1 MLPRR
6 APAAQ
11 VTVVRGISTHF
22 RTDGGRLSSAY
33 TPAVEDVHTEL
44 LRGSLRSRCRQAM
57 PALAAMALNT
67 GFTIPLLG
75 RGVHPGPL
83 AAWLLTILSLLVVRA
98 LVARRAADQL
108 HGSRSQLEAHDRAFR
123 RVSMASQTVT
133 GAGIWLVLPL
143 RDDEVAA
150 YIMTLLIAFYGV
162 GAMINLAHDYRSLRL
177 SLPILLGQPILFWA
191 THGSGGL
198 VIAVILGGLTALM
211 ILSARNSQQTF
222 NDSLRIRFEKDAV
235 LRQLE
240 QEKQI
245 AAEALRNAEAANR
258 AKSFFMASASHD
270 LRQPLYAAT
279 ILADTLALHPLD
291 PRTAALVSQQREAL
305 GAASGLFD
313 NLLDLSKFES
323 GVVEPAI
330 GTVRLADV
338 LRQMSVEFG
347 ALADSKRL
355 YLRVARDAPPVESDF
370 DLLSRL
376 VRNLVS
382 NAIRYTTEGGVT
394 IETTHDGEHVLLSV
408 QDTGIGIAPEDQ
420 ERVFQEFVQLAN
432 PQRARDKGT
441 GLGLAIVRHIAALLS
456 HPIHVESAPGRGTR
470 ITVRLPAASDAGAAA
485 PAAAPDRATALE
497 GRRVWIVEDDPLVR
511 DALLGYFQQ
520 RGSAVRTALTRA
532 ELLELERQDG
542 LPDFVILDDMLGG
555 AESGL
560 VLALWLASRMP
571 RNCILI
577 TTGNPEEARWVA
589 LSASGITALRKP
601 VSTAALN
608 DWLGAGRAG

>member
-1 MLPRR
+1 
-6 APAAQ
+6 
-11 VTVVRGISTHF
+11 
-22 RTDGGRLSSAY
+22 
-33 TPAVEDVHTEL
+33 
-44 LRGSLRSRCRQAM
+44 
-57 PALAAMALNT
+57 
-67 GFTIPLLG
+67 
-75 RGVHPGPL
+75 
-83 AAWLLTILSLLVVRA
+83 
-98 LVARRAADQL
+98 
-108 HGSRSQLEAHDRAFR
+108 
-123 RVSMASQTVT
+123 
-133 GAGIWLVLPL
+133 
-143 RDDEVAA
+143 
-150 YIMTLLIAFYGV
+150 
-162 GAMINLAHDYRSLRL
+162 
-177 SLPILLGQPILFWA
+177 
-191 THGSGGL
+191 
-198 VIAVILGGLTALM
+198 
-211 ILSARNSQQTF
+211 
-222 NDSLRIRFEKDAV
+222 
-235 LRQLE
+235 
-240 QEKQI
+240 
-245 AAEALRNAEAANR
+245 
-258 AKSFFMASASHD
+258 
-270 LRQPLYAAT
+270 
-279 ILADTLALHPLD
+279 
-291 PRTAALVSQQREAL
+291 
-305 GAASGLFD
+305 
-313 NLLDLSKFES
+313 
-323 GVVEPAI
+323 
-330 GTVRLADV
+330 
-338 LRQMSVEFG
+338 
-347 ALADSKRL
+347 
-355 YLRVARDAPPVESDF
+355 VESDF

-520 RGSAVRTALTRA
+520 RGSAVRTALTRSD
-532 ELLELERQDG
+532 LLELERQDG